1 MTSTTRLMP
10 FFAALLVLTGAASR
24 EVEAQTTT
32 TVAVSIPIAS
42 VLFLSSSGSFTF
54 PAATDAHYTAGL
66 IGTST
71 GPTLT
76 HRANVPYQ
84 ITINA
89 QAAGS
94 ALGFAN
100 AVGRT
105 DANPNKPLS
114 DLQLRG
120 TTSGTPGSMTG
131 LGTTVSPTVMYSRA
145 TKGGTLTTAVDAQLT
160 LSYATDPP
168 GTYST
173 TVVFTIVAQ

>member
-1 MTSTTRLMP
+1 MTPATRLVP
-10 FFAALLVLTGAASR
+10 FWGAMLAIACAS
-24 EVEAQTTT
+24 VTTEAQTTA
-32 TVAVSIPIAS
+32 TVAVSIPVAS

-54 PAATDAHYTAGL
+54 PAATDTHYTNGL
-66 IGTST
+66 LPSST

-84 ITINA
+84 ITIQA
-89 QAAGS
+89 QGAGA

-105 DANPNKPLS
+105 DANPNKPTT
-114 DLQLRG
+114 DLQLRPTTGASVG
-120 TTSGTPGSMTG
+120 TMTG
-131 LGTTVSPTVMYSRA
+131 LGGASAAPFYTRA
-145 TKGGTLTTAVDAQLT
+145 AKGGTLTTAVDAQLIV
-160 LSYATDPP
+160 SYAIDPP